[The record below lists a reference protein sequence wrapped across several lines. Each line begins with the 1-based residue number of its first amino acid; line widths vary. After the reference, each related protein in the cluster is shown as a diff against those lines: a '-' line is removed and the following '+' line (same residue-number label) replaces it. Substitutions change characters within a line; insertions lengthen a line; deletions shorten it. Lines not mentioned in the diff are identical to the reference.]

1 MRTVGIRELKAHL
14 SRVLRDVQ
22 NGETVLVT
30 DRGRVIAELRQP
42 GLVAPDLSPA
52 DQKLAALAAKGVLK
66 LAERPKWHYEASPVQ
81 LPPGTA
87 ADLLAEDRDE
97 R

>member
-42 GLVAPDLSPA
+42 GLAGTALSPVE
-52 DQKLAALAAKGVLK
+52 QKLASLAAKGVLK
-66 LAERPKWHYEASPVQ
+66 LAERPKWHYDASPVQ

-87 ADLLAEDRDE
+87 AQLLAEDRDE

>member
-1 MRTVGIRELKAHL
+1 MRTVGVRELKAHL
-14 SRVLRDVQ
+14 SRVLREVQ

-42 GLVAPDLSPA
+42 GMTGTSLSPV

-66 LAERPKWHYEASPVQ
+66 LAERPKWPYEASPVR
-81 LPPGTA
+81 LPAGTA
-87 ADLLAEDRDE
+87 VQLLSEDRDD